1 MDNGTIIISILT
13 IVVLGGIIY
22 VSSPAANTTGE
33 SIEGLKK
40 LERTD
45 RSHTNQ
51 SVSYDRTPPV
61 GGPHNSAWLDC
72 NASVY
77 DEPVTNERAVH
88 ALEHGAVWIS
98 YRPDVTTSTVSSL
111 ESRLTNY
118 SLLSPVPEQDAPIKL
133 TAWGNQLSVESADDP
148 RIAAFFDA
156 FRQGPQTPE
165 PGATCNAP
173 QGAGMQR

>member
-13 IVVLGGIIY
+13 IVVFGGIIY
-22 VSSPAANTTGE
+22 ISSPAANTTGE
-33 SIEGLKK
+33 SIEGVEK

-51 SVSYDRTPPV
+51 EVSYERTPPV
-61 GGPHNSAWLDC
+61 GGPHTSGWLDC

-77 DEPVTNERAVH
+77 DEPVDEEPAVH

-98 YRPDVTTSTVSSL
+98 YQPDLPTSTVSQL
-111 ESRLTNY
+111 ESYVENY
-118 SLLSPVPEQDAPIKL
+118 TFLSPVPDQDAPIKL
-133 TAWGNQLSVESADDP
+133 TAWGSQLSIESADDS
-148 RIAAFFDA
+148 RVTAFLDA